1 MAVCGRARESAKSK
15 QLQKILFEDMGLKP
29 TKKTKT
35 GSYTTNAA
43 ALQVLRDRSYGNDR
57 ACQFLDALLL
67 HREKNKLKQIVQT
80 LIDATNR
87 SDGRIHTTFEQTVAA
102 TGRLSSVDPNLQNIP
117 NRDPAGR
124 EIRSALCPVRVLSRC

>member
-1 MAVCGRARESAKSK
+1 MAVCGRARESASPK

-57 ACQFLDALLL
+57 LVSFLM
-67 HREKNKLKQIVQT
+67 RCCCIV
-80 LIDATNR
+80 R
-87 SDGRIHTTFEQTVAA
+87 RI
-102 TGRLSSVDPNLQNIP
+102 S
-117 NRDPAGR
+117 
-124 EIRSALCPVRVLSRC
+124 LSRLCRR